1 MTARA
6 RQRRVALRH
15 WLNFAMGLA
24 IGVVVWTPVLAAT
37 ELIPSAWSAR
47 LAHGDWSTFVLTAS
61 VILLGAGLLLRFR
74 ARDRAAPPVT
84 EPEDAIGR
92 YRPQITRP

>member
-6 RQRRVALRH
+6 RQRRATLRH

-37 ELIPSAWSAR
+37 ELIPSGLSTR
-47 LAHGDWSTFVLTAS
+47 LAHGDWSTLVLIAS
-61 VILLGAGLLLRFR
+61 VVLLGAGLLLRFR
-74 ARDRAAPPVT
+74 ARDHAAPPVA